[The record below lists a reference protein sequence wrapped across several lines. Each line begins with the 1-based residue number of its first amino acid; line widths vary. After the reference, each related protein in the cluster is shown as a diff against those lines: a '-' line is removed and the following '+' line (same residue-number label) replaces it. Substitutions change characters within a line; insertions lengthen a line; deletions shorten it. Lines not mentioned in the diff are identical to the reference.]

1 MPLRFFPI
9 LRAESKIIR
18 ENVRTRGISLK
29 SPKNWIRLNQVFEY
43 AIIPLLM
50 RTIRL
55 ADDLSASATTRGID
69 APCKKQVT
77 MRSPSVRK
85 IALLFS
91 SVYACLARF
100 GFHKENCYD
109 YTQNVQFEY
118 QAGKPLF
125 KNINLTIQE
134 GECLLITGPSGSGKR
149 HSDEY

>member
-1 MPLRFFPI
+1 MHH
-9 LRAESKIIR
+9 
-18 ENVRTRGISLK
+18 V
-29 SPKNWIRLNQVFEY
+29 
-43 AIIPLLM
+43 
-50 RTIRL
+50 
-55 ADDLSASATTRGID
+55 
-69 APCKKQVT
+69 KQVT

-118 QAGKPLF
+118 QAETAF

-134 GECLLITGPSGSGKR
+134 GECLLITGPSGSGKTTLGR
-149 HSDEY
+149 ILNGLIPNFYEEICKVKLLLIMSIRRILRYGNLVKRLAVSFKIPNLNFHFYRSR